1 MANSLGN
8 MQTMAANI
16 QYYMDKH
23 DMTRHELCK
32 LINVPYTTLCTWIT
46 AKSYP
51 RIDKIEKMAQV
62 FGVSKSDLVEDHTP
76 AFPADLHDVSSFT
89 RIPIVASVKAGYDG
103 LATEDFDGEY
113 ESLPTSELRHP
124 AHEYRVLRVRG
135 NSMYPQIVSGDKVLV
150 HLQPSVDS
158 GDIAVVLYESD
169 EATIKRVRY
178 VSGEDWLDL
187 VPANPEYETKH
198 IEGAELEKC
207 HMWGKVVKLMRDF

>member
-1 MANSLGN
+1 MTLGEKIKKLRLDKN
-8 MQTMAANI
+8 LTQEDLAKILNTTKQTIYKYETGIVENLPLNRIAQLA
-16 QYYMDKH
+16 H
-23 DMTRHELCK
+23 ALG
-32 LINVPYTTLCTWIT
+32 TTPAHLTGW
-46 AKSYP
+46 
-51 RIDKIEKMAQV
+51 
-62 FGVSKSDLVEDHTP
+62 EDHTP

-124 AHEYRVLRVRG
+124 AHEYRVLCVRG
-135 NSMYPQIVSGDKVLV
+135 NSMYPQIISGDKVLV

-207 HMWGKVVKLMRDF
+207 HVWGKVVKLMRDF